1 MLIQKQP
8 NNWSC
13 LPAAFAIAI
22 DMDVLDF
29 IRHIGHDGSEI
40 VWPMLKE
47 PACRRGYH
55 IQECLSVLYRAGFT
69 ATPFE
74 AIPQH
79 IPAFT
84 VPAIPILFGGS
95 EEAAMQR
102 FTKIIQQTK
111 GVITGTSLVGHAVA
125 YDNGLIYDCSVYA
138 YSPQACEAR
147 GFIGTCAWSIK

>member
-1 MLIQKQP
+1 M

-13 LPAAFAIAI
+13 LPAAFALAI
-22 DMDVLDF
+22 GMDVHEF
-29 IRHIGHDGSEI
+29 IKHIGHDGSKI

-47 PACRRGYH
+47 PACRRGFH
-55 IQECLSVLYRAGFT
+55 TQECLSILYRAGFT

-79 IPAFT
+79 VPAFT

-95 EEAAMQR
+95 EETAMKR
-102 FTKIIQQTK
+102 FSDIIHLTK

-125 YDNGLIYDCSVYA
+125 YERGIVYEPRGACYA
-138 YSPQACEAR
+138 YSPQACESR